1 MGLQWCQ
8 DQKNEAI
15 YECCSQKIFL
25 SEFFD
30 TFLLRHFSLRNV
42 VSLYDISLC
51 VRLLGCDPD
60 KGWYSLLTS
69 SAGFFDWSEKSV
81 GFWDLI
87 QGLHLVREMLQMID
101 TGSGQPLAVVPA
113 VTVVS
118 GYWDPKVC
126 ALHLCLTADSCQTC
140 RINPQ
145 DTDVTHKPKSLLRKY
160 SHFW

>member
-15 YECCSQKIFL
+15 YECYSQKIFL
-25 SEFFD
+25 SEFWRF
-30 TFLLRHFSLRNV
+30 FAKALLTEKCG
-42 VSLYDISLC
+42 VS
-51 VRLLGCDPD
+51 VRRLTVCETLGCDPD

-81 GFWDLI
+81 GFWDWI
-87 QGLHLVREMLQMID
+87 QRLHLVREMLQMID

-113 VTVVS
+113 VTVV

-126 ALHLCLTADSCQTC
+126 VLHLCLTADSCQTF

-145 DTDVTHKPKSLLRKY
+145 DTDVTYKPKSLLRKY
-160 SHFW
+160 SHFS